1 MSAKIAKTA
10 PTRAQAAPLRKTSS
24 KTASS
29 GKSAGL
35 TRETLAG
42 DIAAFRKAGGHIEV
56 LGHTPFRTA
65 APSRSAPKTSA
76 AAGNTASASKA

>member
-1 MSAKIAKTA
+1 MSAKTA
-10 PTRAQAAPLRKTSS
+10 TTQTAPLRKTSS

-65 APSRSAPKTSA
+65 APSRSAAKATGTPAAASA
-76 AAGNTASASKA
+76 AQKN

>member
-1 MSAKIAKTA
+1 MSAKTA
-10 PTRAQAAPLRKTSS
+10 TTQAQAAPLRKTSS
-24 KTASS
+24 KTSSS

-65 APSRSAPKTSA
+65 APSRSAA
-76 AAGNTASASKA
+76 AKAPAGNTASASKA